1 MVGGRCDRAVGRRF
15 AGVPPLCDRRPF
27 CGRDVCR
34 FHRRGFRKRGLLR
47 LLSLSSGCCRRRCG
61 RDDDASCGAALRRF
75 GDVRCGHQPDD
86 RPKHTC
92 GRSPLHVGLRRGA
105 AATHRNGDDPLDP
118 SDGARRCAACRT
130 NAVRMDGR
138 RRVDDTFRR
147 CRTSVDPARLRC
159 RGRSALRRR
168 SRRLLSGRSAGQL
181 PGLAFHDHRY
191 GGRADGARDVAG
203 GGRACGQPYQDLQ
216 SDRLCGYRTG
226 ARGARCLGDGQL
238 LRRGA
243 GGTLRVRRYDD
254 GQRCGDAARCG
265 LHRGFDLREGG
276 RNRSRSAAASDREA
290 AVADGAESDR
300 GGFARRGG
308 THPFYDGRSLRG
320 GQCRRCGL
328 RRRRCDSMELASVAD
343 VGRSGR
349 VAASVCAS
357 L

>member
-1 MVGGRCDRAVGRRF
+1 MVGGGCDRAVGRRF

-118 SDGARRCAACRT
+118 SDDARRCAACRT

-181 PGLAFHDHRY
+181 PGLALHDHRY
-191 GGRADGARDVAG
+191 GGRMPRRRPTATSWRGRDVTSSM
-203 GGRACGQPYQDLQ
+203 P
-216 SDRLCGYRTG
+216 
-226 ARGARCLGDGQL
+226 
-238 LRRGA
+238 RRWA
-243 GGTLRVRRYDD
+243 TVR
-254 GQRCGDAARCG
+254 
-265 LHRGFDLREGG
+265 
-276 RNRSRSAAASDREA
+276 
-290 AVADGAESDR
+290 
-300 GGFARRGG
+300 
-308 THPFYDGRSLRG
+308 
-320 GQCRRCGL
+320 
-328 RRRRCDSMELASVAD
+328 
-343 VGRSGR
+343 
-349 VAASVCAS
+349 
-357 L
+357 